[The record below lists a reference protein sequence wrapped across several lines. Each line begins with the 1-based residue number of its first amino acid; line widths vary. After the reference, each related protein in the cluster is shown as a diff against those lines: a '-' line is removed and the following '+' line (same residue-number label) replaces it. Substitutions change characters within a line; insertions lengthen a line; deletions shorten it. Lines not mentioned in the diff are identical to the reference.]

1 MIIIIVIMIIMM
13 IPILPSKCE
22 RAHLENGTGV
32 KISRRLARHTGI
44 LFNCQPA
51 GNLKKIKE
59 IKKKLQ
65 KLKFNRQPAAGN
77 VTVEFAVEWWIFTLE
92 AQLVWKVW
100 RDGLVQK
107 ATETEVPEKH
117 LASLRFLSCILKRGL
132 FRQSS
137 PMRKPSSSFPLFFEV
152 GSVVEVRL
160 YQEKV
165 DESWTKLSHY
175 PPPSPPNHHHHH
187 HNPDHHR
194 NYHHH

>member
-44 LFNCQPA
+44 LFNCQLP
-51 GNLKKIKE
+51 
-59 IKKKLQ
+59 
-65 KLKFNRQPAAGN
+65 AGN